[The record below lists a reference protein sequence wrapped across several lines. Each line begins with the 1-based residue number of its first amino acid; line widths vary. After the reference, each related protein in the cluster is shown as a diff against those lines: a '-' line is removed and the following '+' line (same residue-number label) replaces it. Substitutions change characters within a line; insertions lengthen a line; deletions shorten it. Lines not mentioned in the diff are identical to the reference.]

1 MDGFRDQL
9 VADLAIEI
17 RVAQQLDDLV
27 RAIGG
32 NRLPLRKPC
41 MEGTRQ
47 AVLQEI
53 EDKVKSIDSHNVIW
67 IRGSPGVGKSAL
79 AASISTR
86 LQDKDQHV
94 ISFRFDHVQSTTIT
108 TDSLWRVVACDLV
121 RQYPSLHQHLVEGSK
136 GHSSSDIDRLFKS
149 LIETPLSTLDD
160 VPHEELPV
168 IVIDALDKCGGLR
181 HDSSGWDDY
190 EGLLRT
196 LKRWIQVDHLRKF
209 KLVITSRPD
218 NRITQIFP
226 DSISTHVNIP
236 SGGDVKPGDSAS
248 DDIRVFLRS
257 RLDAMGM
264 EEAWVVQAAD
274 YLVPRAS
281 GVFIWATTVTDFLR
295 LNPKVRFSMLKLKN
309 DERGLENLY
318 SLYFIVLTTSFGIGL
333 TEEEIKAITSVI
345 GAMTFARHPLYD
357 DALIRLLGVESR
369 DMLEFIRRGLMSV
382 IDSGPILRFHHKSF
396 EDFLFSPSFRQA
408 LPKLSGVQDQSL
420 HECQLAVLCLDCMVS
435 SELHFNMCN
444 LESSNI
450 KNVDIPASDKSA
462 ISPLILYSSTFWADH
477 LIYTPYE

>member
-190 EGLLRT
+190 EGLLRM
-196 LKRWIQVDHLRKF
+196 LKHWVQVDHSRKF
-209 KLVITSRPD
+209 KLVITSRPE
-218 NRITQIFP
+218 NHIAQIFP
-226 DSISTHVNIP
+226 DSISTHIDIP
-236 SGGDVKPGDSAS
+236 SGRDVKPGDSTS
-248 DDIRVFLRS
+248 DDIRIFLRS
-257 RLDAMGM
+257 
-264 EEAWVVQAAD
+264 
-274 YLVPRAS
+274 
-281 GVFIWATTVTDFLR
+281 
-295 LNPKVRFSMLKLKN
+295 
-309 DERGLENLY
+309 
-318 SLYFIVLTTSFGIGL
+318 
-333 TEEEIKAITSVI
+333 
-345 GAMTFARHPLYD
+345 
-357 DALIRLLGVESR
+357 
-369 DMLEFIRRGLMSV
+369 
-382 IDSGPILRFHHKSF
+382 
-396 EDFLFSPSFRQA
+396 
-408 LPKLSGVQDQSL
+408 
-420 HECQLAVLCLDCMVS
+420 
-435 SELHFNMCN
+435 
-444 LESSNI
+444 
-450 KNVDIPASDKSA
+450 
-462 ISPLILYSSTFWADH
+462 
-477 LIYTPYE
+477 

>member
-1 MDGFRDQL
+1 MSIDNIKAQEESHSKMKNLAESIRTLPSQLDRLKDIPKSSELYVAIVEFPGMMKEVVDFIEKWLESWSGVYLVMWDGLTTESLIAAKHILVPYETEAIELRKKVDGFRDQL

-108 TDSLWRVVACDLV
+108 TDSLWCVVACDLV

-257 RLDAMGM
+257 QLDAMGM
-264 EEAWVVQAAD
+264 EEA
-274 YLVPRAS
+274 
-281 GVFIWATTVTDFLR
+281 
-295 LNPKVRFSMLKLKN
+295 
-309 DERGLENLY
+309 
-318 SLYFIVLTTSFGIGL
+318 
-333 TEEEIKAITSVI
+333 
-345 GAMTFARHPLYD
+345 
-357 DALIRLLGVESR
+357 
-369 DMLEFIRRGLMSV
+369 
-382 IDSGPILRFHHKSF
+382 
-396 EDFLFSPSFRQA
+396 
-408 LPKLSGVQDQSL
+408 
-420 HECQLAVLCLDCMVS
+420 
-435 SELHFNMCN
+435 
-444 LESSNI
+444 
-450 KNVDIPASDKSA
+450 
-462 ISPLILYSSTFWADH
+462 
-477 LIYTPYE
+477 